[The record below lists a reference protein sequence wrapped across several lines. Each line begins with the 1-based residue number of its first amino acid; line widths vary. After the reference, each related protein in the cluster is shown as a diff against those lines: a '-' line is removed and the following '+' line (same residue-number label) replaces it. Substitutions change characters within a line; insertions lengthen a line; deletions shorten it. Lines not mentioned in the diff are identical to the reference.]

1 MDGLLDG
8 FAGQNSKIDPSDL
21 TSDDVGV
28 SRAGNLATGP
38 LAVTE
43 VAQLS
48 TIDNFAD
55 SYKAT
60 RDYWCGVGHDYII
73 WIRCVWSD
81 SP

>member
-1 MDGLLDG
+1 MGDAVFEGGQTMDGLLDG
-8 FAGQNSKIDPSDL
+8 FAGHNSKIDPSDL

-48 TIDNFAD
+48 TIDNPALQGPD
-55 SYKAT
+55 
-60 RDYWCGVGHDYII
+60 R
-73 WIRCVWSD
+73 
-81 SP
+81 